1 MGDVGRQAGTEKVT
15 ARYAAAQAINILRRS
30 EMSRRKIFLCVMAAS
45 VFINAV
51 ILVIMILC
59 GNTPGFTVYSFYIA
73 PIAIIYY
80 VGGVV
85 LYFRRHPKADIID
98 RISEMKV
105 RKDRLEVPR
114 TLNLGKNFDPEMYLF
129 TWQFCL
135 YWFEAPFFIN
145 IMLFAKS
152 ELVALLI
159 VPLLLGQEIIMTV
172 VSFRAGAKILDERYN
187 RVTKELEEQKK
198 REEMGHMK

>member
-1 MGDVGRQAGTEKVT
+1 
-15 ARYAAAQAINILRRS
+15 
-30 EMSRRKIFLCVMAAS
+30 MSRKKIFLCVMAAS

-51 ILVIMILC
+51 ILAIMILC

-80 VGGVV
+80 VAGVV
-85 LYFRRHPKADIID
+85 IYFRRYPKASIID

-105 RKDRLEVPR
+105 RKDRLEIPR
-114 TLNLGKNFDPEMYLF
+114 TLSYEKNVNPEMFMYLF

-145 IMLFAKS
+145 IILFAKS
-152 ELVALLI
+152 EWAVLLI
-159 VPLLLGQEIIMTV
+159 LPLLLGQEIIMSV
-172 VSFRAGAKILDERYN
+172 VNFRAGAKILDERYN
-187 RVTKELEEQKK
+187 KVAKELEEQKK
-198 REEMGHMK
+198 REEMGHFK